1 MINFGLLLLTV
12 LILIVTVIFHAGVLL
27 DFIRP
32 SVLQIQLFGIHLT
45 LFGIIVVFAF
55 ESSSI
60 YGFIIGLIG
69 LITGVFGSFR
79 EPLTAK
85 IGDKS

>member
-12 LILIVTVIFHAGVLL
+12 LILIVTVIFHAGLLL

-32 SVLQIQLFGIHLT
+32 SVLQIQLLGVHLT
-45 LFGIIVVFAF
+45 LFGIIVVVAF

-60 YGFIIGLIG
+60 YGFIIGFMG
-69 LITGVFGSFR
+69 LITGMFGSFR
-79 EPLTAK
+79 EPPTAK
-85 IGDKS
+85 MGDKQ